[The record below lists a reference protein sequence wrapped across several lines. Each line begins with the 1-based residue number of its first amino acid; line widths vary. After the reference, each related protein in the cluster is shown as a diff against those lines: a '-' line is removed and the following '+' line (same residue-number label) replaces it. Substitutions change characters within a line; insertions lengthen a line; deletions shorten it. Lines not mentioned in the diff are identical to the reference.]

1 METREMMEKQVKYQK
16 FQCILS
22 GVAAV
27 SCVALLALVCTLM
40 PQAVE
45 TVTRLDSVLT
55 NLESV
60 TQQLSD
66 ADLGGMVQNVDTL
79 VTTSQAGV
87 DQMMEELNA
96 MDFDTLNKAISD
108 LASVVEPL
116 ANFFKMFQ

>member
-16 FQCILS
+16 LQCIFS
-22 GVAAV
+22 GIAAI
-27 SCVALLALVCTLM
+27 SCVALFALVFTLL
-40 PQAVE
+40 PQAAE
-45 TVTRLDSVLT
+45 MTTRLDTVLT

-60 TQQLSD
+60 TQQLAD

-96 MDFDTLNKAISD
+96 IDFDTLNKAISD
-108 LASVVEPL
+108 LAAVVEPL